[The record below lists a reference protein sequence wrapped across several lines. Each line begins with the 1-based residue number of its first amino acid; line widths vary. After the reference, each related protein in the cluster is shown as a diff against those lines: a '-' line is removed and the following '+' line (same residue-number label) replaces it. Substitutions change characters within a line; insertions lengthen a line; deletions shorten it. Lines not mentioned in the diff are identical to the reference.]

1 MIGVIE
7 MTLFGYLFWG
17 FIVIAIAF
25 GFFMQKKFGTKAPNK
40 TESQTL
46 HEEIT
51 RQTHNNDRPRF

>member
-1 MIGVIE
+1 

-17 FIVIAIAF
+17 FIVVAIAF
-25 GFFMQKKFGTKAPNK
+25 GFFMQKKFGTKAPDK
-40 TESQTL
+40 SESQKL

>member
-1 MIGVIE
+1 

-17 FIVIAIAF
+17 GIVVAIAF

-40 TESQTL
+40 TESQKL

-51 RQTHNNDRPRF
+51 RQTHNNDQPRF

>member
-1 MIGVIE
+1 

-17 FIVIAIAF
+17 FIVVAIAF

-51 RQTHNNDRPRF
+51 GQTHNNVRPRF